1 MKLNYN
7 KKIPPFKFDRE
18 SKQNIPADVN
28 VSVAIRLFKIW
39 CEELKFKILF
49 VFSRDILSI
58 EEINH
63 VFTMKFVM
71 LMEWYDYRINFFN
84 LKGKSLF

>member
-18 SKQNIPADVN
+18 SKRNIPADVN

-39 CEELKFKILF
+39 CEELKFKIF
-49 VFSRDILSI
+49 VCFLQGYFKYRRNKSCIYNEVCNANGMVWLQ
-58 EEINH
+58 N
-63 VFTMKFVM
+63 KFFQ
-71 LMEWYDYRINFFN
+71 LER
-84 LKGKSLF
+84 

>member
-1 MKLNYN
+1 MPGEEYLSRYVKTSQN
-7 KKIPPFKFDRE
+7 KYINPF
-18 SKQNIPADVN
+18 SHKQ
-28 VSVAIRLFKIW
+28 LHF
-39 CEELKFKILF
+39 
-49 VFSRDILSI
+49 FSRDILSI

-84 LKGKSLF
+84 LKGKTIF